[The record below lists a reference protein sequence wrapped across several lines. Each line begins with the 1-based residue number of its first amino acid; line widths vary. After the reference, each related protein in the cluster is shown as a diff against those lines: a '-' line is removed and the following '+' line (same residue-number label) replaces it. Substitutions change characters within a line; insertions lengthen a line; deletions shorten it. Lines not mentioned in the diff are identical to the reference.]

1 MGAVSTGS
9 YQWGVASFLVLGVN
23 VIRRT
28 RVSGEVIDGGIRE
41 VGNWIKLGNVR
52 HSSV

>member
-1 MGAVSTGS
+1 M
-9 YQWGVASFLVLGVN
+9 ASFLVLRVN

-28 RVSGEVIDGGIRE
+28 RVSGEVIDGGIGE
-41 VGNWIKLGNVR
+41 VGNWIMLGNVR